1 MNTQSVTRYHP
12 LLVAVHWALAILIIA
27 DLAIGSQVLVHI
39 PNDAAMKI
47 DGLRAHMSGGIV
59 ILALMLVRVAV
70 RLRASAP
77 AKATAGNA
85 VLDRLAWISHRAL
98 YVAVFGMIASGLA
111 MALAAHLA
119 EIVFQGHGQ
128 LPDSFWIYPPRAIHF
143 FFSRLLMAL
152 IGLHFAGALY
162 HTFFRRDRLLRR
174 MWFGRRG
181 EKNAT
186 GHAANPTPRR
196 RFARFA
202 PWIARAMLI
211 PPMLLFLQIGA
222 KYVSMPEQIAARSE
236 MVLGSPAAVTDMRAF
251 GAIFL
256 ALGIATLLSLLAT
269 RRLLSGL
276 LLVAVVIGCATA
288 ARVLGIVVDGMAP
301 ESGFKLVAELVLL
314 ALSLV
319 GIAIEKRRRRGEGS
333 GHVPSP
339 QRANPLAP
347 GEGELRVSL

>member
-1 MNTQSVTRYHP
+1 MNMQSVTRYHP

-27 DLAIGSQVLVHI
+27 DLAIGSLVLVHI
-39 PNDAAMKI
+39 PNDAARKI

-59 ILALMLVRVAV
+59 ILALMLLRVAV

-85 VLDRLAWISHRAL
+85 LLDRLAWISHRAL
-98 YVAVFGMIASGLA
+98 YVAIFGMIASGLA
-111 MALAAHLA
+111 TAFAAHLP
-119 EIVFQGHGQ
+119 EIVFQGRGP
-128 LPDSFWIYPPRAIHF
+128 LPESFWIYPSRAIHY
-143 FFSRLLMAL
+143 FFSRLLIAL
-152 IGLHFAGALY
+152 IGLHIAGALY
-162 HTFFRRDRLLRR
+162 HTLFRRDRLLNR

-181 EKNAT
+181 EKSVT
-186 GHAANPTPRR
+186 GHAAMNPRR
-196 RFARFA
+196 GFARLA
-202 PWIARAMLI
+202 PWIARAILI
-211 PPMLLFLQIGA
+211 LPMLLFLQIGA
-222 KYVSMPEQIAARSE
+222 KYVSMPQQIAARSE

-269 RRLLSGL
+269 RRLLPGL
-276 LLVAVVIGCATA
+276 LLVTVVIGCATA
-288 ARVLGIVVDGMAP
+288 ARVLGIVLDGMAP

-333 GHVPSP
+333 GHIPSP
-339 QRANPLAP
+339 QRASPLAR
-347 GEGELRVSL
+347 GEGELRIPP